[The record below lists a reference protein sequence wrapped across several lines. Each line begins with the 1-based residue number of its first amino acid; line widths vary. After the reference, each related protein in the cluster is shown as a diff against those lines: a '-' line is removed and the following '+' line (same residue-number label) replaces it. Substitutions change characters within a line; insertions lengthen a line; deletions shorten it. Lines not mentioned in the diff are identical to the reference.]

1 MLTAPEYPPQI
12 DRPVSKQPSSFPEN
26 YKYSSFLLILCPR
39 NPHFAS
45 HTSRNMLYLQPKHPI
60 FPHFPSLSHTDSTTF
75 LSLLLFTAA
84 SKRSSLATAWK
95 SLGSELSDARYSP
108 GSCKLGAPC
117 ALLVMDA
124 LELPY
129 HPVDVAGPKLMGSE
143 GFGRAAG
150 VSLNKVEARQTD
162 AVSVLVSPTIQRCSS
177 LLTHKGIKFQ
187 KFQFF
192 FSSKLFQLL
201 LIFILFWK
209 FKDKVFI
216 FVRWWRS

>member
-1 MLTAPEYPPQI
+1 
-12 DRPVSKQPSSFPEN
+12 
-26 YKYSSFLLILCPR
+26 
-39 NPHFAS
+39 
-45 HTSRNMLYLQPKHPI
+45 
-60 FPHFPSLSHTDSTTF
+60 
-75 LSLLLFTAA
+75 
-84 SKRSSLATAWK
+84 
-95 SLGSELSDARYSP
+95 
-108 GSCKLGAPC
+108 
-117 ALLVMDA
+117 MDA

-192 FSSKLFQLL
+192 FFFKIISVIINFY
-201 LIFILFWK
+201 FILE
-209 FKDKVFI
+209 I
-216 FVRWWRS
+216 

>member
-1 MLTAPEYPPQI
+1 
-12 DRPVSKQPSSFPEN
+12 
-26 YKYSSFLLILCPR
+26 
-39 NPHFAS
+39 
-45 HTSRNMLYLQPKHPI
+45 
-60 FPHFPSLSHTDSTTF
+60 
-75 LSLLLFTAA
+75 
-84 SKRSSLATAWK
+84 
-95 SLGSELSDARYSP
+95 
-108 GSCKLGAPC
+108 
-117 ALLVMDA
+117 MDA

-209 FKDKVFI
+209 FF
-216 FVRWWRS
+216 FFFF